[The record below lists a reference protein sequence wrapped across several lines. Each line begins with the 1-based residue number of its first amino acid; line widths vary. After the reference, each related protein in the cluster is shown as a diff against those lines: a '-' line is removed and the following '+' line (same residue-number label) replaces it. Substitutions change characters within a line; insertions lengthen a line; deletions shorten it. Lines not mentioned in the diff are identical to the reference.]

1 MRRLIRAKYWRCS
14 PLWFHHPRTPNC
26 DTVEMRKIQIAN
38 SLPVQY
44 SSCTIKSLQV
54 AAPLPQSI
62 GSPSSS
68 KFSNCLKDEASR
80 WTHLFIKS
88 PSLSTNHHHWNKTT
102 WTLKIITRSRQKDRQ
117 WETMACCG
125 KFLNFFFIVLILL
138 RSLWE
143 NRFRLLISF
152 PKDNNN
158 HRVIPIRRE

>member
-1 MRRLIRAKYWRCS
+1 MNWYEREKKKWKKKDSSEKMRRLIRAKYWRCS
-14 PLWFHHPRTPNC
+14 HLWFHHPRTPNC
-26 DTVEMRKIQIAN
+26 DTVERRKIQIAN

-102 WTLKIITRSRQKDRQ
+102 WTLKIITRSRQKDRH
-117 WETMACCG
+117 WLVVESFLIFFYCFDFTE
-125 KFLNFFFIVLILL
+125 KFV
-138 RSLWE
+138 RE
-143 NRFRLLISF
+143 QISF
-152 PKDNNN
+152 VN
-158 HRVIPIRRE
+158 